1 MELNSR
7 EEKGFLKFLKNVSI
21 FKDLSKSEMKHL
33 QQFLYTRYYQAGEE
47 IFKKGYPNVVFYLVK
62 EGELL
67 VYLEKK
73 GEEIELNRIQ
83 SGGNFG
89 SIGLFV
95 DVKRTASVRALE
107 DAVLLGISK
116 KDLATFVH
124 KFPHAG
130 IKILYELGKILS
142 TDIMRLNDRLMKS

>member
-1 MELNSR
+1 
-7 EEKGFLKFLKNVSI
+7 
-21 FKDLSKSEMKHL
+21 L

-47 IFKKGYPNVVFYLVK
+47 VFKKGYPNVVFYIVK

-73 GEEIELNRIQ
+73 GEEIELDRIK

-89 SIGLFV
+89 SIGLFA
-95 DVKRTASVRALE
+95 DVKRTASVKALE
-107 DAVLLGISK
+107 DSVLLGISK
-116 KDLATFVH
+116 EDLATFVR

-142 TDIMRLNDRLMKS
+142 ENIMKLNETLMNS